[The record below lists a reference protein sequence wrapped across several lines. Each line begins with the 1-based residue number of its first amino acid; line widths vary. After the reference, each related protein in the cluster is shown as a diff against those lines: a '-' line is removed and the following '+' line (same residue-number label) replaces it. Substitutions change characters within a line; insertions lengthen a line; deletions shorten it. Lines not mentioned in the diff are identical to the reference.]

1 MRRLHATGPFTVRH
15 HPRAR
20 LRAGLSVLGAALG
33 ALGLAACGEPT
44 SLGDVTSDPSTGG
57 TESSPTEEGG
67 ANSGEGGADSDP
79 GGGAAE
85 TGGTTGN
92 AGAPASDAGAPA
104 SDELPDV
111 FEPEAQARS
120 DQLDLLFVIDNSI
133 SMADKQQLLREAV
146 PKLVERLLDPQCR
159 GLAGGLTPKD
169 GGQCPAGTVEDFSP
183 VQDMHIGVISSSLGG
198 HGGIACTAAEG
209 STFVPAKDDRGEL
222 IAELRG
228 LATYEQRG
236 FLAWD
241 TRPNP
246 LSGTSDNLATLV
258 SDLESVLMAAGE
270 SGCGYEAPLEAMYRF
285 LVDPEPPIQVLNNTS
300 ESVRD
305 GINSTLLAQREAFL
319 RPDSALTIVMLTD
332 ENDCSVLDEGP
343 GMYVAGVTAG
353 GKLPRA
359 TAACASDPNDPCCRS
374 CALSEAEPPDGCA
387 PLNADPGCPP
397 TTTPLAGAEDHENLR
412 CFEQKRR
419 FGLDLL
425 YPTERYVRGLT
436 RPTIVRDRDH
446 AEVEN
451 PLFARGRDPSLVT
464 LVGIVGVPWQLLA
477 RSQSEDLPLRFKP
490 AAQLHAEGLWPAI
503 VGRPA
508 THEPPLDPFMVES
521 IEPRTDLEPSPVTG
535 LAPENPDAAAGAS
548 PVNGHEYVVTD
559 GGDLQYACTYQL
571 DYPRTCVN
579 EVTGGCDCRESDL
592 NLATKPL
599 CQAPGST
606 AMGTTQYSAK
616 AYPGLRQLEVM
627 RRLGPLAVPASICPR
642 VTDDPSDPSYGYNP
656 VTESMLDRLRGPLGG
671 VVR

>member
-1 MRRLHATGPFTVRH
+1 MRRLHATGPSTVRH

-20 LRAGLSVLGAALG
+20 LHAGLSVLGAALG
-33 ALGLAACGEPT
+33 ALGLAACGDPT

-57 TESSPTEEGG
+57 TESSPNEEGG
-67 ANSGEGGADSDP
+67 APSGEGGADSEP
-79 GGGAAE
+79 GGGASE
-85 TGGTTGN
+85 TGGTTGD
-92 AGAPASDAGAPA
+92 AGAPASDA
-104 SDELPDV
+104 LPDV

-120 DQLDLLFVIDNSI
+120 EQLDLLFVVDNSI
-133 SMADKQQLLREAV
+133 SMADKQQLLHDAV
-146 PKLVERLLDPQCR
+146 PKLVERLVDPYCR
-159 GLAGGLTPKD
+159 DQSGSFTPKVGGL
-169 GGQCPAGTVEDFSP
+169 CPAGTEEEMSP
-183 VQDMHIGVISSSLGG
+183 VRDMHVGVISSSLGG
-198 HGGIACTAAEG
+198 HGGIACTPAEG

-222 IAELRG
+222 IAPLRG
-228 LATYEQRG
+228 TFSFQNLG

-246 LSGTSDNLATLV
+246 LSGTSDNLGTLV
-258 SDLESVLMAAGE
+258 GDLESVLMAAGE
-270 SGCGYEAPLEAMYRF
+270 DGCGYEAPLEAMYRF
-285 LVDPEPPIQVLNNTS
+285 LVDPEPPTSVTNNGA

-319 RPDSALTIVMLTD
+319 RPDSALAIVMLTD

-353 GKLPRA
+353 GKLPRG

-374 CALSEAEPPDGCA
+374 CALSEINPPDGCA

-397 TTTPLAGAEDHENLR
+397 TTTPFPEPEHPNLR

-436 RPTIVRDRDH
+436 RPTIVRERDG

-451 PLFARGRDPSLVT
+451 PLFAGGRDPSLVT

-477 RSQSEDLPLRFKP
+477 RSQSEDLPLRFKS
-490 AAQLHAEGLWPAI
+490 AAQLHAEELWPAI
-503 VGRPA
+503 VGRPTA
-508 THEPPLDPFMVES
+508 YEPPLDPFMVES
-521 IEPRTDLEPSPVTG
+521 IEPRTELGPSPVTG
-535 LAPENPDAAAGAS
+535 LAPEPPDAAAGAS
-548 PVNGHEYVVTD
+548 PVNSHEYLVND

-599 CQAPGST
+599 CQAPGSEL
-606 AMGTTQYSAK
+606 AGTTQYSAK

-656 VTESMLDRLRGPLGG
+656 VTESLLDRLRQVLD
-671 VVR
+671 